1 MLLARPLGPCVV
13 ADVLWNGLWQR
24 ARIAEPS
31 TIMGLASILVILAG
45 FVWSGIYDRSSH
57 WKVLPV
63 VGLTFLA
70 SWVFALFHFICGCWT
85 QLRYGG
91 KPSRSG
97 FAAMRTALI
106 AGIPIVIAT
115 LLMMFG
121 LVDLRLPGTPVPP
134 PSPLAMLFVPLTR
147 LPDAWIWGA
156 LGGLLGKRIICER
169 QKAAATRP

>member
-1 MLLARPLGPCVV
+1 MSPLAVLVSPLVRLPEYWIWGALGGQLGKWLARRRHQPGAIQARSMTVKRWIVTALLRLYPTAWRSEYGPELEGMLLARPLGPCVV

-70 SWVFALFHFICGCWT
+70 SWVFALLSLH
-85 QLRYGG
+85 
-91 KPSRSG
+91 
-97 FAAMRTALI
+97 
-106 AGIPIVIAT
+106 
-115 LLMMFG
+115 
-121 LVDLRLPGTPVPP
+121 
-134 PSPLAMLFVPLTR
+134 
-147 LPDAWIWGA
+147 
-156 LGGLLGKRIICER
+156 LLGAGLSFDT
-169 QKAAATRP
+169 AANRPGPDSRR